1 MLFYGR
7 PHVVRDRKR
16 AYELACGARCRC
28 RAAAVAI
35 REAGVVEG
43 LVRLLGSGDADV
55 QKEAARAVWTTA
67 LDNVENKDAFVGAG
81 AVHPAA

>member
-1 MLFYGR
+1 
-7 PHVVRDRKR
+7 
-16 AYELACGARCRC
+16 
-28 RAAAVAI
+28 
-35 REAGVVEG
+35 VEG